1 MSENILT
8 IKVGTGI
15 QSSLALAQQMM
26 ERLELGEEPTPY
38 FGVGFK
44 DMSQMLSVFTPKRW
58 DLLAALRE
66 QGAMSI
72 AELARTLQRDYKN
85 VHNDVERLM
94 EWLAIERDA
103 QGKVF
108 TPYSEIV
115 VDVHLPQQRAA

>member
-1 MSENILT
+1 MSERILT

-26 ERLELGEEPTPY
+26 ERLDVGEEPAPY

-44 DMSQMLSVFTPKRW
+44 NVSQMLSVFTSKRW
-58 DLLAALRE
+58 DLLATLRE
-66 QGAMSI
+66 HGAMSI

-103 QGKVF
+103 NGKIF

-115 VDVHLPQQRAA
+115 VDVHLPQQKAA